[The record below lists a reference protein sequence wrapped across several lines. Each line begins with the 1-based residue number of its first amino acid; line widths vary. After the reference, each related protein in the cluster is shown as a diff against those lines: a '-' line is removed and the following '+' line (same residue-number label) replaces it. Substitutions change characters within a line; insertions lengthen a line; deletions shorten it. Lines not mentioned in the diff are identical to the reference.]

1 MSYQVARVTF
11 NCILSA
17 VHEASYKSLHVL
29 SLPTYHHDP
38 SPRSSKRG
46 LYKLCVLRSF
56 DQIRPIRVSSSPP
69 AAEAWT
75 FAISMNLI
83 MRSRPLGVLVQ
94 HDSSFWNA
102 ITGALQSIPAAL
114 PSWITCQA
122 LLLTTSVLIEGAHS
136 KKRGQW
142 LVPCR

>member
-1 MSYQVARVTF
+1 MHASLSIAYSQQYTRLHTKAYMSLVCLLTTTILPHGRLNVVYINVCITVVRSDQTHSSFKF
-11 NCILSA
+11 N
-17 VHEASYKSLHVL
+17 
-29 SLPTYHHDP
+29 
-38 SPRSSKRG
+38 
-46 LYKLCVLRSF
+46 
-56 DQIRPIRVSSSPP
+56 IRPP

-94 HDSSFWNA
+94 HDSFFWNA

>member
-46 LYKLCVLRSF
+46 LYKRVYYGRS
-56 DQIRPIRVSSSPP
+56 IRSDPFEFQVRPP

>member
-1 MSYQVARVTF
+1 MYYGRSIRSDPFEFQVQ
-11 NCILSA
+11 
-17 VHEASYKSLHVL
+17 H
-29 SLPTYHHDP
+29 
-38 SPRSSKRG
+38 
-46 LYKLCVLRSF
+46 
-56 DQIRPIRVSSSPP
+56 PP
-69 AAEAWT
+69 PGAEAWT
-75 FAISMNLI
+75 VAISMNLI

-114 PSWITCQA
+114 PSRITCRA

-136 KKRGQW
+136 KKRGQR

>member
-1 MSYQVARVTF
+1 MHASLSIAYSQQYTRLHTKAYMSLVCLLTTTILPHGRLNVVYINCVYYGRSIRSDPFEFQVQ
-11 NCILSA
+11 
-17 VHEASYKSLHVL
+17 H
-29 SLPTYHHDP
+29 P
-38 SPRSSKRG
+38 
-46 LYKLCVLRSF
+46 
-56 DQIRPIRVSSSPP
+56 PP